1 MKKFITKALGIS
13 KRLSQPVRTEEENTY
28 WEWVHSD
35 FTPTEKSIIKQ
46 VLPYSMTSHE
56 RLVSLI
62 RAVEHLC
69 HHRIDGDFV
78 ECGVWKGGS
87 AMAMALALKNFGDM
101 SRKIHLYDT
110 YDGMSEPTG
119 KDESIDGKSAEIQL
133 KASSKE
139 NPTSVWCYSGLDE
152 VQANMRTTL
161 YPEQNIAFIKGKV
174 EETIPQQIPESI
186 ALLRLDTDWYEST
199 KHELEHLFPRLVRGG
214 VLIIDDYGHW
224 KGSKRA
230 VDEYLHEQKLPLFL
244 FRIDYTCR
252 MAIKP

>member
-1 MKKFITKALGIS
+1 MKKIIKNIFGLG
-13 KRLSQPVRTEEENTY
+13 KRLSRPVRTEEENTY

-35 FTPTEKSIIKQ
+35 FTPAEKSIIRQ

-69 HHRIDGDFV
+69 QQKIEGDFV

-87 AMAMALALKNFGDM
+87 AMAMALALKSLGDV

-110 YDGMSEPTG
+110 FDGMSEPTV

-133 KASSKE
+133 KTSAKE
-139 NPTSVWCYSGLDE
+139 NPNSVWCYSSLDE
-152 VQANMRTTL
+152 VQANMRSTL
-161 YPEQNIAFIKGKV
+161 YPEQNIAFVKGKV
-174 EETIPQQIPESI
+174 EETIPRHIPESI

-224 KGSKRA
+224 KGSRRA
-230 VDEYLHEQKLPLFL
+230 VDEYLQQQELSLFL